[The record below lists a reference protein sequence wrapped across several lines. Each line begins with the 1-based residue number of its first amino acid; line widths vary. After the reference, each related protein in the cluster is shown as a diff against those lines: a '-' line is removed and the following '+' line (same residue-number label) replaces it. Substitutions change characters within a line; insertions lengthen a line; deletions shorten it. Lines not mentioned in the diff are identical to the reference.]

1 MHIEATPRRR
11 RNLVSLTPL
20 IDVVFI
26 LLVFFMLA
34 TSFLDW
40 RSIAMDLPGQGG
52 EVSGEPTALVVRI
65 GADAAVQLDGAPL
78 EGLEE
83 LEQAVSSALQQEP
96 DRLVIVRPADSV
108 RLQQITRVVER
119 LQSAGAV
126 QMRLD
131 RGGE

>member
-108 RLQQITRVVER
+108 RLQQITWVVER

>member
-1 MHIEATPRRR
+1 MRIETTPRRR

-40 RSIAMDLPGQGG
+40 RSIALDLPGRGG
-52 EVSGEPTALVVRI
+52 EASGEPTALVVRI
-65 GADAAVQLDGAPL
+65 GADAAVQLDGAEIADLTVL
-78 EGLEE
+78 EA
-83 LEQAVSSALQQEP
+83 AVEGALRDEP
-96 DRLVIVRPADSV
+96 ERLVIVRPADSV
-108 RLQQITRVVER
+108 RLQHITRVVER
-119 LQSAGAV
+119 LQAAGAT